1 MNKTSLH
8 HLKIMG
14 TVADLTCALG
24 RQPRRTSSEY
34 EDCVI
39 YEWDY
44 ESNDGSL
51 STIYGK
57 KYQSITEQIDWNII
71 GYRGSDTSEAEKE
84 VKLLLIDYTEWY
96 IH

>member
-1 MNKTSLH
+1 MKITIS
-8 HLKIMG
+8 KIMG
-14 TVADLTCALG
+14 TVDELTGALG
-24 RQPRRTSSEY
+24 RQPRRTSY
-34 EDCVI
+34 KYGDGVI

-57 KYQSITEQIDWNII
+57 KYQSITEQIEWFFI

-84 VKLLLIDYTEWY
+84 VKLLLIDHIEWS
-96 IH
+96 IR

>member
-1 MNKTSLH
+1 MKKTSLH
-8 HLKIMG
+8 NSKIMG
-14 TVADLTCALG
+14 TVDELTGALR

-34 EDCVI
+34 GDRVI

-57 KYQSITEQIDWNII
+57 KYQSITEQIEWNII

-84 VKLLLIDYTEWY
+84 VKLLLIDYIEWY
-96 IH
+96 IR

>member
-14 TVADLTCALG
+14 TVDELTGALR
-24 RQPRRTSSEY
+24 RQPRRTSSDY
-34 EDCVI
+34 GDWVI

-57 KYQSITEQIDWNII
+57 KYQSINEQIEWNII

-84 VKLLLIDYTEWY
+84 VKLLLIDHTEWY
-96 IH
+96 IR